1 MDLILD
7 HVHPLSIQQEL
18 HSQELNIEMEAEEEN
33 NEKPE
38 NSADANLEKI
48 NIELSSHIVYQI
60 I

>member
-18 HSQELNIEMEAEEEN
+18 HSQELNIEMEAKEN